1 MTASSGDAGTRQLP
15 LLQRRVAELESQRIA
30 LEQQLA
36 QAEQS
41 RLESP
46 LADLVNS
53 VGLAVALG
61 EATMQQHA
69 VSSVSVS
76 AQVYIAPTADGVG
89 IRFQPPELAHQAV
102 GLSTATFELAKV
114 PGQGPAVPSL
124 YAVLD
129 EKQRLYTTEPLASQK
144 DARKLVAEL
153 HRTLA
158 AADSW
163 TIAFLVEQAE
173 VIARLERRLAG
184 ASARGQPAHAAADE
198 LSKLAERLEHRR
210 PVAGDVYA
218 LAAAFRATTAA
229 MAALAAA
236 QTTER
241 ARSSR
246 SKPAP

>member
-1 MTASSGDAGTRQLP
+1 MTASRGEVGTRQLP
-15 LLQRRVAELESQRIA
+15 LLQRRVAALETERIA
-30 LEQQLA
+30 LEQRLD
-36 QAEQS
+36 EVERS
-41 RLESP
+41 RSELP
-46 LADLVNS
+46 LANLVDS

-69 VSSVSVS
+69 ISSVSVS
-76 AQVYIAPTADGVG
+76 ARIYIVPTVDGVG
-89 IRFQPPELAHQAV
+89 FRFQPPEQADHAV

-129 EKQRLYTTEPLASQK
+129 EKQRLYTTGPLASQK
-144 DARKLVAEL
+144 DARRLVAEL

-158 AADSW
+158 AADAW
-163 TIAFLVEQAE
+163 TIEFLVEQAE

-184 ASARGQPAHAAADE
+184 AGTSGEAAHAAADE

-229 MAALAAA
+229 LAALGAA
-236 QTTER
+236 QATER